1 MKIKEVVSEAGVLSK
16 IGRGLAGA
24 ATSAIRMLDKAAGG
38 TGDVGTQAQRDAY
51 KKKEDRK
58 EYARA
63 RATVGKAAFTEF
75 VDSLEQNNVNL
86 QDPNSYDPAAI
97 GNYLKNFAQ
106 NYFAVGDSYHTGA
119 QQRAISA
126 GVSQAL
132 EQIPVPA
139 KLNNISAQDYL
150 EKANT
155 ARTSIIN
162 QVDRMLDTR
171 AARAAQPT
179 ADETQPAAPA
189 ASPLPTDLTVVS
201 SSPVILRY
209 RNQDFALTDD
219 DRWVKFGSNKL
230 ASPEMEAYLNRQL
243 EKL

>member
-24 ATSAIRMLDKAAGG
+24 ATGAIRMLDKAAGG
-38 TGDVGTQAQRDAY
+38 TGDVGTQAQRDARE
-51 KKKEDRK
+51 KK

-75 VDSLEQNNVNL
+75 ADSLEQNNVNL
-86 QDPNSYDPAAI
+86 QDPDSYDSAAV

-106 NYFAVGDSYHTGA
+106 NYFAVGDSYHTEA

-126 GVSQAL
+126 GVRQAL
-132 EQIPVPA
+132 EQIPIPT

-155 ARTSIIN
+155 TRTSIIN

-171 AARAAQPT
+171 QAQAAQPT

-189 ASPLPTDLTVVS
+189 ASPLSADLTVVS